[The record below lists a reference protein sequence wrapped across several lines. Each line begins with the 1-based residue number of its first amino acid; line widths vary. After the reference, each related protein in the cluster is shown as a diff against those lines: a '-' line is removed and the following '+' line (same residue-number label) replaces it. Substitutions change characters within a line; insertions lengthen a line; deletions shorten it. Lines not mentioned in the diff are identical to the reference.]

1 MTIAIVIVILL
12 GYMLIA
18 SEHVTNINK
27 SLVAMFCG
35 ILAIVNIA
43 ALQQVIDLTVGN
55 DGLIQSLGS
64 EHGGTHHIVGL
75 DATAIIG
82 EMLSSL
88 ILGRNILLIPDSKAR

>member
-35 ILAIVNIA
+35 
-43 ALQQVIDLTVGN
+43 TVGWV
-55 DGLIQSLGS
+55 LF
-64 EHGGTHHIVGL
+64 
-75 DATAIIG
+75 
-82 EMLSSL
+82 M
-88 ILGRNILLIPDSKAR
+88 